1 MSTDNFE
8 AELDDVLENLRT
20 DFIKKKKKKKSSSAS
35 STFPKSHDIGAVSAT
50 LRTIMDRENPPPP
63 IILPTTSSSNNK
75 RSTNSAAETST
86 AKFQRL
92 DDDDEAIDI
101 YSQQSIEELKEEL
114 LEQYF
119 INDQLPLEEDDGVE
133 EETVDVA
140 DGEESDE
147 EVQRVTICEPCPP
160 VSKKHRSSDN
170 DLKNFAFTRPQ
181 MNIARCSSSECRFG
195 GNCVGTTTMDDM
207 QAMVN
212 DFWDDEECEA
222 PSSATRR
229 LKLLTILRN
238 SYRSNEDDFQFFAG
252 CKEKNNRRVCEAG
265 FLILLGIIN
274 SPIASKAPGQWKR
287 LKKYVASGKD
297 VAGIEYK
304 SVSEEKLM
312 KAESKSNKMKS
323 ALTFIEYFA
332 KEFGDTIPGAE
343 GNNIYISLTY
353 KHIILFLYKHTY
365 IFNRWR

>member
-20 DFIKKKKKKKSSSAS
+20 DFIKKKKKKSSSSS
-35 STFPKSHDIGAVSAT
+35 STFHKSHDIGAVSGT

-92 DDDDEAIDI
+92 DDDEAMDI

-119 INDQLPLEEDDGVE
+119 INDQLPLEEDDGEE

-170 DLKNFAFTRPQ
+170 DLKNFALHDR
-181 MNIARCSSSECRFG
+181 
-195 GNCVGTTTMDDM
+195 
-207 QAMVN
+207 
-212 DFWDDEECEA
+212 
-222 PSSATRR
+222 
-229 LKLLTILRN
+229 K
-238 SYRSNEDDFQFFAG
+238 
-252 CKEKNNRRVCEAG
+252 
-265 FLILLGIIN
+265 
-274 SPIASKAPGQWKR
+274 
-287 LKKYVASGKD
+287 
-297 VAGIEYK
+297 
-304 SVSEEKLM
+304 
-312 KAESKSNKMKS
+312 
-323 ALTFIEYFA
+323 
-332 KEFGDTIPGAE
+332 
-343 GNNIYISLTY
+343 
-353 KHIILFLYKHTY
+353 
-365 IFNRWR
+365 

>member
-1 MSTDNFE
+1 MSTNTFE
-8 AELDDVLENLRT
+8 AELDDVLGELYT
-20 DFIKKKKKKKSSSAS
+20 DFTKKKKKKIISSAS
-35 STFPKSHDIGAVSAT
+35 STTFHKPHDMAAVSAT

-63 IILPTTSSSNNK
+63 IILPTK
-75 RSTNSAAETST
+75 RSTNSFSESST

-92 DDDDEAIDI
+92 DDDEAIDL
-101 YSQQSIEELKEEL
+101 YSQQSIDELEEELYQ
-114 LEQYF
+114 QYI

-133 EETVDVA
+133 EEETVGVAATA
-140 DGEESDE
+140 DGGEDSDE
-147 EVQRVTICEPCPP
+147 EIQRVTICEPCPP
-160 VSKKHRSSDN
+160 VSKKYRSSDN
-170 DLKNFAFTRPQ
+170 DLKNYAFTRPQ
-181 MNIARCSSSECRFG
+181 MSIARCSSLECRFG
-195 GNCVGTTTMDDM
+195 GDCVGATTMDDM
-207 QAMVN
+207 QGMIN
-212 DFWDDEECEA
+212 DFWDDEDCEA

-229 LKLLTILRN
+229 LKLLTILRK

-265 FLILLGIIN
+265 FLILLGITN

-343 GNNIYISLTY
+343 GKYYIYNIKLSRHY
-353 KHIILFLYKHTY
+353 IILLCKNTY
-365 IFNRWR
+365 IL